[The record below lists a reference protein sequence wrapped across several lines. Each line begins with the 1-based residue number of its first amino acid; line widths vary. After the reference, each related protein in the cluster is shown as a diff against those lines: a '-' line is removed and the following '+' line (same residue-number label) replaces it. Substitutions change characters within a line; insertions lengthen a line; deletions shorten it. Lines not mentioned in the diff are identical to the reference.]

1 MKFFAVKNFEIFQKL
16 HDAFFGQY
24 THPFN
29 IFHMSDITFHSFM
42 HTAAPYA
49 YLQAYL
55 LGLLL

>member
-1 MKFFAVKNFEIFQKL
+1 MFL
-16 HDAFFGQY
+16 GQY

-29 IFHMSDITFHSFM
+29 IFHMSNITFHSFT

-55 LGLLL
+55 LGLLV